1 MIPSADTTCLFE
13 FISKFDAINGV
24 YRIIAETT
32 FANSVAS
39 GVDFYTNLY
48 VPSGLSK
55 TDFNTDYESYKK
67 DLVYVLQ
74 SVTDDTVVYYVPGS
88 IIGKIPDPTIR
99 EYFPLVMAVDLGVQ
113 KNTQMILPLIDLIKD
128 LVTASL
134 GSENPV
140 RIMTDP
146 NKKLYLT
153 DGQYAVLEAARNANK
168 EVLVPLSVQL
178 KQEQDKNTVLAAKVA
193 AYEELIRTLGIAPN

>member
-1 MIPSADTTCLFE
+1 
-13 FISKFDAINGV
+13 
-24 YRIIAETT
+24 
-32 FANSVAS
+32 
-39 GVDFYTNLY
+39 
-48 VPSGLSK
+48 
-55 TDFNTDYESYKK
+55 
-67 DLVYVLQ
+67 
-74 SVTDDTVVYYVPGS
+74 
-88 IIGKIPDPTIR
+88 
-99 EYFPLVMAVDLGVQ
+99 MAVDLGVQ